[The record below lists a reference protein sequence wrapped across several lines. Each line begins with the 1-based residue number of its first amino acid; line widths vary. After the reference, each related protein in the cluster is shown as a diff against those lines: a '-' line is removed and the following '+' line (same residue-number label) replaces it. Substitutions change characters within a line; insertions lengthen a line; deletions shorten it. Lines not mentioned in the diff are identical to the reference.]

1 MGKLFKREDSKKW
14 QMIYQY
20 RGTTVRRSTGTADK
34 RKALKI
40 LHQHEAV
47 ADRGVKLHDYS
58 KTCFNDLVKHLLRDQ
73 EEKENKTIAKVERNL
88 EYLKTFFGNM
98 PVIDIN
104 KKLIQNYKKKRL
116 KDGLAKG
123 SINRELA
130 TLRRGFY
137 ALREDDMI
145 PAVPKVKLYAE
156 KNARQRY
163 LTKDE
168 YNRFLT
174 SLEDL
179 GFYYLVPV
187 VELAVKTGWRKET
200 ILNIQWQH
208 VKREDEDIV
217 LPYLLT
223 KNGEA
228 VTYPYD
234 EDAVVKSRIEQL
246 WKKRNNPVPYVF
258 LNKDGTD
265 RIRDF
270 RFAWNKAVAEAKIG
284 DGEGYG
290 AGFQAG
296 FKFHD
301 LKRTNIVWNEED
313 GVSRSVT
320 KEISGTKTDIIF
332 DRYNIVDKKRMRKA
346 IKNRQDLINED
357 KSKKGQS
364 MVALWKESAV
374 DQARET
380 E

>member
-1 MGKLFKREDSKKW
+1 
-14 QMIYQY
+14 
-20 RGTTVRRSTGTADK
+20 
-34 RKALKI
+34 
-40 LHQHEAV
+40 
-47 ADRGVKLHDYS
+47 
-58 KTCFNDLVKHLLRDQ
+58 
-73 EEKENKTIAKVERNL
+73 
-88 EYLKTFFGNM
+88 
-98 PVIDIN
+98 
-104 KKLIQNYKKKRL
+104 
-116 KDGLAKG
+116 
-123 SINRELA
+123 
-130 TLRRGFY
+130 LRRGFY

-179 GFYYLVPV
+179 GFSYLVPV

-208 VKREDEDIV
+208 IDREDKTIV

-223 KNGEA
+223 KNDEQ

-234 EDAVVKSRIEQL
+234 EDTVVKSRIEQL

-284 DGEGYG
+284 DGDGYG

-301 LKRTNIVWNEED
+301 LKRTNIVWNEEA

-346 IKNRQDLINED
+346 IKKRQDSITED
-357 KSKKGQS
+357 TSKKGPS
-364 MVALWKESAV
+364 MVEFSKESAV

>member
-1 MGKLFKREDSKKW
+1 MPFKK
-14 QMIYQY
+14 
-20 RGTTVRRSTGTADK
+20 
-34 RKALKI
+34 
-40 LHQHEAV
+40 
-47 ADRGVKLHDYS
+47 
-58 KTCFNDLVKHLLRDQ
+58 
-73 EEKENKTIAKVERNL
+73 EKEL
-88 EYLKTFFGNM
+88 
-98 PVIDIN
+98 
-104 KKLIQNYKKKRL
+104 
-116 KDGLAKG
+116 
-123 SINRELA
+123 
-130 TLRRGFY
+130 
-137 ALREDDMI
+137 
-145 PAVPKVKLYAE
+145 
-156 KNARQRY
+156 QRY

-179 GFYYLVPV
+179 GFSYLVPV